1 MGLVNQLLQLY
12 EECRAANRDVCLS
25 FELRDGVESFLF
37 KNILRPSSPPPSSGR
52 SRRTRRRQRG
62 PRRRNRPAAPPNAW
76 NDPGRAARVLPGRG
90 RAHPW
95 SQSPAP
101 FSRDGSGT
109 TTSHAS
115 RSCRSSS
122 APPRHS
128 FSRDIPPSLKYGR
141 GVKVSPAVPHSPP
154 SPKTPAF
161 TPPLSRH
168 LAWTSHLP
176 SPTPIPQLDGD
187 NPEPDEPRLNL
198 RTGPD
203 LRVGHEPGFYPEPG
217 VEPEPGAGAEPE
229 PAVEPEPEH
238 DHNNDDI
245 NYKIVFNSII
255 CKNAQDVCSS
265 DVCSNEVCN
274 FLNYGSV
281 RNEKFKDAK
290 ICTNY
295 REWRKCPKHDHLP
308 TNDCILSYLLPR

>member
-1 MGLVNQLLQLY
+1 M
-12 EECRAANRDVCLS
+12 
-25 FELRDGVESFLF
+25 
-37 KNILRPSSPPPSSGR
+37 
-52 SRRTRRRQRG
+52 
-62 PRRRNRPAAPPNAW
+62 
-76 NDPGRAARVLPGRG
+76 
-90 RAHPW
+90 
-95 SQSPAP
+95 
-101 FSRDGSGT
+101 
-109 TTSHAS
+109 
-115 RSCRSSS
+115 
-122 APPRHS
+122 
-128 FSRDIPPSLKYGR
+128 
-141 GVKVSPAVPHSPP
+141 SPAVPNSPQ

-168 LAWTSHLP
+168 LAWTSHRPP

-187 NPEPDEPRLNL
+187 TPEHDEPRPDL

-203 LRVGHEPGFYPEPG
+203 LRVRHEPGFYPKPG
-217 VEPEPGAGAEPE
+217 VEPEPGAGAGAEPE
-229 PAVEPEPEH
+229 PAVKTEPGAEPEPEH

-245 NYKIVFNSII
+245 NYNIVFNSII